1 MVRWSAPDLQ
11 YTVQNVLLFLF
22 LEVGA
27 ATDVYILLS
36 EPPVIVGDGEYC
48 EGKVQNGNNSTL
60 FVVSYASACATTYN
74 EYDVDTQLIGDG
86 EKTRSLLVIPYR
98 FTFSWYC

>member
-1 MVRWSAPDLQ
+1 MLRWSAPDLQ
-11 YTVQNVLLFLF
+11 YWGQDVLLFLF

-48 EGKVQNGNNSTL
+48 EGKVQKGNNSTL
-60 FVVSYASACATTYN
+60 YFVS
-74 EYDVDTQLIGDG
+74 
-86 EKTRSLLVIPYR
+86 
-98 FTFSWYC
+98 

>member
-1 MVRWSAPDLQ
+1 MRFWLSR
-11 YTVQNVLLFLF
+11 LLLRHAAMECARSSILGAGCFIIPF

-48 EGKVQNGNNSTL
+48 EGKVQKGNNSTL
-60 FVVSYASACATTYN
+60 YFVS
-74 EYDVDTQLIGDG
+74 
-86 EKTRSLLVIPYR
+86 
-98 FTFSWYC
+98 